1 MSVLGNGTNKDSESK
16 ARESAWLDLT
26 ATEDPNGNNKE
37 IEGIGDEITREE

>member
-1 MSVLGNGTNKDSESK
+1 MGVFGNGTSNDRESK
-16 ARESAWLDLT
+16 ARKSAWLDLT